1 MKINHTEILIVGS
14 GIVGLAH
21 ALACAKRGKKVLVIE
36 KSLFPIGASIRNFGL
51 IWPIGQPIGN
61 RFERAMKSR
70 SIWLDIIDKTG
81 IYADKSGSLH
91 VVHSADESEIIEEY
105 VQTLREARLDA
116 MFLTP
121 EKTKIVSPKVNGKA
135 LLGSMWSPYEITVNP
150 REAITSIAEY
160 LKNTL
165 HVQFEYGVQGMYV
178 NDHSLICSDR
188 IIHFEQAYICSGESF
203 ELYSPDKDLLRV
215 KLQMMRTVPQP
226 NQWKLGPAI
235 CGGLTLL
242 HYDSFK
248 NISSLQQL
256 KIRIEKEK
264 PLYIKYGIHVLI
276 SQHGNGELILGDS
289 HEYGN
294 TLDPFISEEINT
306 LIIKEINRIYLIPD
320 LNIDQKWIGIYAKYP
335 GFSEYVKK
343 IHDDI
348 TIVNGLGGAG
358 MTLSFGLAEEVVSGT
373 YREDN

>member
-1 MKINHTEILIVGS
+1 MIINHTEILIVGS

-51 IWPIGQPIGN
+51 IWPIGQPIGD
-61 RFERAMKSR
+61 RFEMAMKSR

-188 IIHFEQAYICSGESF
+188 IIHFEQAYICSGENL
-203 ELYSPDKDLLRV
+203 ELYTPDKDLLRV
-215 KLQMMRTVPQP
+215 KLQMMRTAPQP
-226 NQWKLGPAI
+226 YQWKLGPAI

-248 NISSLQQL
+248 HISSLQQL

-306 LIIKEINRIYLIPD
+306 LIIKEINRIYLIPE
-320 LNIDQKWIGIYAKYP
+320 LTIDQKWIGIYAKYP

>member
-1 MKINHTEILIVGS
+1 MIINHTEILIVGS

-51 IWPIGQPIGN
+51 IWPIGQPIGD

-121 EKTKIVSPKVNGKA
+121 EKTKIVSPKVNGNA

-150 REAITSIAEY
+150 REAITSIADY
-160 LKNTL
+160 LKNTFQ
-165 HVQFEYGVQGMYV
+165 VQFEYGVQGIYV

-188 IIHFEQAYICSGESF
+188 IIQFEQAYICSGENF
-203 ELYSPDKDLLRV
+203 ELYTPDKDLLRV
-215 KLQMMRTVPQP
+215 KLQMLRTAPQP
-226 NQWKLGPAI
+226 YQWKLGPAI

-248 NISSLQQL
+248 HISSLQQL

-306 LIIKEINRIYLIPD
+306 LIIKEINRIYLIPE
-320 LNIDQKWIGIYAKYP
+320 LTIDQKWIGIYAKYP

>member
-121 EKTKIVSPKVNGKA
+121 EKTKIVSPKVNGNA

-150 REAITSIAEY
+150 REAINSIADY
-160 LKNTL
+160 LKNTFQ
-165 HVQFEYGVQGMYV
+165 VQFEYGVQGIYV

-188 IIHFEQAYICSGESF
+188 IIQFEQAYICSGENF
-203 ELYSPDKDLLRV
+203 ELYTPDKDLLRV

-226 NQWKLGPAI
+226 YQWKLGPAI

-248 NISSLQQL
+248 HISSLQQL

-320 LNIDQKWIGIYAKYP
+320 LTIDQKWIGIYAKYP

>member
-1 MKINHTEILIVGS
+1 MIINHTEILIVGS

-51 IWPIGQPIGN
+51 IWPIGQPIGD

-121 EKTKIVSPKVNGKA
+121 EKTKIVSPKVNGNA

-150 REAITSIAEY
+150 RESINSIADY
-160 LKNTL
+160 LKNTFQ
-165 HVQFEYGVQGMYV
+165 VQFEYGVQGIYV

-188 IIHFEQAYICSGESF
+188 IIQFEQAYICSGESF

-248 NISSLQQL
+248 HISSLQQL

-306 LIIKEINRIYLIPD
+306 LIIKEINRIYLIPE
-320 LNIDQKWIGIYAKYP
+320 LTIDQKWIGIYAKYP

>member
-1 MKINHTEILIVGS
+1 MIINHTEILIVGS

-121 EKTKIVSPKVNGKA
+121 EKTKIVSPKVNGNA

-188 IIHFEQAYICSGESF
+188 IIQFEQAYICSGENF
-203 ELYSPDKDLLRV
+203 ELYTPDKDLLRV
-215 KLQMMRTVPQP
+215 KLQMMRTAPQP
-226 NQWKLGPAI
+226 YQWKLGPAI

-248 NISSLQQL
+248 HISSLQQL

-306 LIIKEINRIYLIPD
+306 LIIKEINRIYLIPE
-320 LNIDQKWIGIYAKYP
+320 LTIDQKWIGIYAKYP

>member
-1 MKINHTEILIVGS
+1 MIINHTEILIVGS

-51 IWPIGQPIGN
+51 IWPIGQPIGD

-121 EKTKIVSPKVNGKA
+121 EKTKIVSPKVNGNA

-150 REAITSIAEY
+150 REAITSIADY
-160 LKNTL
+160 LKNTFQ
-165 HVQFEYGVQGMYV
+165 VQFEYGVQGIYV

-188 IIHFEQAYICSGESF
+188 IIQFEQAYICSGENF
-203 ELYSPDKDLLRV
+203 ELYTPDKDLLRV
-215 KLQMMRTVPQP
+215 KLQMMRTAPLP
-226 NQWKLGPAI
+226 YQWKLGPAI

-248 NISSLQQL
+248 HISSLQQL

-306 LIIKEINRIYLIPD
+306 LIIKEINRIYLIPE
-320 LNIDQKWIGIYAKYP
+320 LTIDQKWIGIYAKYP
-335 GFSEYVKK
+335 GFSDYVKK

>member
-1 MKINHTEILIVGS
+1 MIINHTEILIVGS

-51 IWPIGQPIGN
+51 IWPIGQPIGD

-121 EKTKIVSPKVNGKA
+121 EKTKIVSPKVNGNA

-150 REAITSIAEY
+150 REAITSIADY
-160 LKNTL
+160 LKNTFQ
-165 HVQFEYGVQGMYV
+165 VQFEYGVQGIYV

-188 IIHFEQAYICSGESF
+188 IIQFEQAYICSGENL
-203 ELYSPDKDLLRV
+203 ELYIPDKDLLRV
-215 KLQMMRTVPQP
+215 KLQMMRTAPQQY
-226 NQWKLGPAI
+226 QWKLGPAI

-248 NISSLQQL
+248 HISSLQQL

-306 LIIKEINRIYLIPD
+306 LIIKEINRIYLIPE
-320 LNIDQKWIGIYAKYP
+320 LTIDQKWIGIYAKYP

>member
-1 MKINHTEILIVGS
+1 MIINHTEILIVGS

-61 RFERAMKSR
+61 RFESAMKSR

-121 EKTKIVSPKVNGKA
+121 EKTKIVSPKVNGNA

-150 REAITSIAEY
+150 REAINSIADY
-160 LKNTL
+160 LKNTFQ
-165 HVQFEYGVQGMYV
+165 VQFEYGVQGIYV

-188 IIHFEQAYICSGESF
+188 IIQFEQAYICSGENL
-203 ELYSPDKDLLRV
+203 ELYTPDKDLLRV
-215 KLQMMRTVPQP
+215 KLQMMRTAPQP
-226 NQWKLGPAI
+226 YQWKLGPAI

-248 NISSLQQL
+248 HISSLQQL

-306 LIIKEINRIYLIPD
+306 LIIKEINRIYLIPE
-320 LNIDQKWIGIYAKYP
+320 LTIDQKWIGIYAKYP

-343 IHDDI
+343 IHNDI

>member
-1 MKINHTEILIVGS
+1 MIINHTEILIVGS

-51 IWPIGQPIGN
+51 IWPIGQPIGD

-121 EKTKIVSPKVNGKA
+121 EKTKIVSPKVNGNA

-203 ELYSPDKDLLRV
+203 ELYTPDKDLLRV

-248 NISSLQQL
+248 HISSLQQL

-306 LIIKEINRIYLIPD
+306 LIIKEINRIYLIPE
-320 LNIDQKWIGIYAKYP
+320 LTIDQKWIGIYAKYP

>member
-1 MKINHTEILIVGS
+1 MIINHTEILIVGS

-51 IWPIGQPIGN
+51 IWPIGQPIGD

-188 IIHFEQAYICSGESF
+188 IIHFEQAYICSGENL
-203 ELYSPDKDLLRV
+203 ELYTPDKDLLRV
-215 KLQMMRTVPQP
+215 KLQMMRTAPQP
-226 NQWKLGPAI
+226 YQWKLGPAI

-248 NISSLQQL
+248 HISSLQQL

-306 LIIKEINRIYLIPD
+306 LIIKEINRIYLIPE
-320 LNIDQKWIGIYAKYP
+320 LTIDQKWIGIYAKYP

>member
-1 MKINHTEILIVGS
+1 MIINHTEILIVGS

-51 IWPIGQPIGN
+51 IWPIGQPIGD

-121 EKTKIVSPKVNGKA
+121 EKTKIVSPKVNGNA

-150 REAITSIAEY
+150 REAITSIADY
-160 LKNTL
+160 LKNTFQ
-165 HVQFEYGVQGMYV
+165 VQFEYGVQGIYV

-188 IIHFEQAYICSGESF
+188 IIQFEQAYICSGENF
-203 ELYSPDKDLLRV
+203 ELYTPDKDLLRV
-215 KLQMMRTVPQP
+215 KLQMLRTAPQP
-226 NQWKLGPAI
+226 YQWKLGPAI

-248 NISSLQQL
+248 HISSLQQL

-276 SQHGNGELILGDS
+276 SQHGNGELMLGDS

-306 LIIKEINRIYLIPD
+306 LIIKEINRIYLIPE
-320 LNIDQKWIGIYAKYP
+320 LTIDQKWIGIYAKYP

>member
-1 MKINHTEILIVGS
+1 MIINHTEILIVGS

-306 LIIKEINRIYLIPD
+306 LIIKEINRIYLIPE
-320 LNIDQKWIGIYAKYP
+320 LTIDQKWIGIYAKYP

>member
-1 MKINHTEILIVGS
+1 MIINHTEILIVGS

-51 IWPIGQPIGN
+51 IWPIGQPIGD

-150 REAITSIAEY
+150 REAINSIADY
-160 LKNTL
+160 LKNTFQ
-165 HVQFEYGVQGMYV
+165 VQFEYGVQGIYV

-188 IIHFEQAYICSGESF
+188 IIQFEQAYICSGENF
-203 ELYSPDKDLLRV
+203 ELYTPDNDLLRV
-215 KLQMMRTVPQP
+215 KLQMMRTAPQP
-226 NQWKLGPAI
+226 YQWKLGPAI

-248 NISSLQQL
+248 HISSLQQL

-294 TLDPFISEEINT
+294 TLDPFISEEINS

-320 LNIDQKWIGIYAKYP
+320 LTIDQKWIGIYAKYP